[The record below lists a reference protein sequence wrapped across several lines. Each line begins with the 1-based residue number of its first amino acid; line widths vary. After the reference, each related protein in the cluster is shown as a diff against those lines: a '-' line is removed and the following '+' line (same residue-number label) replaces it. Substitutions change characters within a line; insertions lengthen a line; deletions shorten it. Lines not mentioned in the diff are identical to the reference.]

1 MVSQFVRW
9 PWTSATRSS
18 FFYRKDT
25 DASSSRQKCERWG
38 VVCHFEP
45 IDPAAPVPPVNPI
58 APNP

>member
-1 MVSQFVRW
+1 MAVDICD
-9 PWTSATRSS
+9 TIE
-18 FFYRKDT
+18 FFYRKYT